1 MLRQVIVTIM
11 GNVDSGKSHTIDII
25 KKTSIVKSEPGK
37 ITQTIKAYSIDLDTI
52 KKMCVTLSNLANIKI
67 PGLLLIDTPGH
78 AAFTNLRKRGGSLA
92 DIAIL
97 VIDINEGIK
106 PQTVESIE
114 ILKENKTPFII
125 SLNKIDLIPGWRDNN
140 KKTLIDN
147 LNSQSDQTKKIIESK
162 LYGIVAKIYE
172 FGLNT
177 ERFDRVE
184 DFTKTVAIV
193 PTSAK
198 TSEGIPELLMVIT
211 GLAQKF
217 LETKLKYNSNKGG
230 EGTVLEIKE
239 EKGLGT
245 TLDIILYDGK
255 IKQGDTIVIGTLQ
268 NPLVT
273 KAKAIFLTEKKT
285 PVNEVEAA
293 SGLRLICPETK
304 DVIPG
309 MPIKVVNNN
318 LEEIKQKVLNEVKK
332 LTLEID
338 NEGIIIKAD
347 SLGSLEAL
355 IQILKEKK
363 VKIKRASISN
373 ITKKDIAEALASN
386 SLDKVIL
393 GFRVKSIQ
401 TNEVKIITSDVIY
414 TLLEDYEKW
423 YKKEKENSEKNRFSK
438 LVNLTKIQILAGYVF
453 RKSGPAIVGCDVLEG
468 TLKTNTPLFK
478 DDKKITEVKG
488 MQKDGKAIQ
497 EGNKGDSLA
506 VSLTDITIGKQVN
519 EGDILYSHPT
529 ESQFKEF
536 KELKEALTPG
546 EKQILKE
553 IAELK
558 RKNQPSWGL

>member
-536 KELKEALTPG
+536 KALKEVLSSG

>member
-1 MLRQVIVTIM
+1 M